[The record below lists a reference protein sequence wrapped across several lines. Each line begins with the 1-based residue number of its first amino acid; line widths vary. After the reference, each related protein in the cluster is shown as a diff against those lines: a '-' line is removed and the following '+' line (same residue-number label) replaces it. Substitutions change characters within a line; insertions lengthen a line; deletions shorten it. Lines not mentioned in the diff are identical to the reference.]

1 MNTVAKVRATLVKRT
16 YDSRTFARLP
26 DEEVEIEADGED
38 QLMALFFREYDN
50 RYKYCNT
57 LSFAFQDPD
66 LRSRYVAWIS
76 DIANYAR
83 HGGDMW

>member
-1 MNTVAKVRATLVKRT
+1 MNTIATVRATLVKRS

-26 DEEVEIEADGED
+26 DERVEIEANDED
-38 QLMALFFREYDN
+38 ALMALFFREYDN

-57 LSFAFQDPD
+57 LSFAFEDPD

-76 DIANYAR
+76 DVANYSR